1 MAYFELFP
9 RTGYDID
16 GKLITKYQTVTNIFF
31 RVRVIR
37 EVLQN
42 ISAYYEHTI
51 SDGDTPEILAEKVY
65 RDPGAYWIILL
76 ANEIVDPQYEWPLDS
91 RSFRKYIV
99 NKYGSI
105 SNAKTTYHHYEKVI
119 TREESFTEIVTET
132 RFIINQSDV
141 SSSQDNVPSWY
152 ESYDSLPETQSVETI
167 DMGGG
172 RTVIQTTK
180 RNRVSNFDWEQS
192 QNEKRRLIKIIKPEY
207 YTRISDELLSLTR
220 TSVFPYLRR
229 LT

>member
-1 MAYFELFP
+1 MAYFDLFP
-9 RTGYDID
+9 RTPYDINN
-16 GKLITKYQTVTNIFF
+16 GRISEYQGVTNIFF

-42 ISAYYEHTI
+42 ITAYYEHTI

-65 RDPGAYWIILL
+65 RDAEAYWVILL

-119 TREESFTEIVTET
+119 TREESFTGIVTET
-132 RFIINQSDV
+132 RFIVNESDV
-141 SSSQDNVPSWY
+141 SVSQNNVPSWY

-172 RTVIQTTK
+172 RTVIQITK
-180 RNRVSNFDWEQS
+180 RNRVSNFDWELS
-192 QNEKRRLIKIIKPEY
+192 QNEKRRLIKVIKPEY
-207 YTRISDELLSLTR
+207 YPQIVEEFRALTNDSR
-220 TSVFPYLRR
+220 PSFFRR